1 MASAGQASKSLLIPH
16 QTYEFSVFMFLTC
29 SFFYEIS
36 IASGWEPIRAP
47 MQLRREWPM
56 NEEILSRNVLI
67 AALEKSSGLGPIPS
81 GENVGDE
88 ESARAVAETV
98 ALIEDATSKIVAN
111 DLGAVEALFARQAL
125 ALDVI
130 FNQHAKQSARHWD
143 EYDKPIYDHMRV
155 ALRAQVQCRST
166 LESLMTMKTARA
178 RDARRTGSLAPTR
191 AAECFGERTV

>member
-1 MASAGQASKSLLIPH
+1 
-16 QTYEFSVFMFLTC
+16 
-29 SFFYEIS
+29 
-36 IASGWEPIRAP
+36 
-47 MQLRREWPM
+47 M
-56 NEEILSRNVLI
+56 NAKILSRNVLI

-143 EYDKPIYDHMRV
+143 VYNKPIYDHMRV

-166 LESLMTMKTARA
+166 LESLMTMKTAQA

-191 AAECFGERTV
+191 AAECFGERTVETADLSS